1 MDMPK
6 MVRTFHPVGHG
17 AFYTER
23 FYDDNG
29 ENTANVVFD
38 CGCFEACKAGISP
51 KVFEQ
56 RIKTTIQKEFCK
68 DTKIDALFISHFH
81 TDHINGIDE
90 LLNYCQVTN
99 LYIPCLQDVVLV
111 ESFLYNSIIE
121 GSEDCKSNQ
130 VLRKIAERE
139 YNTEIDDSGRSI
151 IPIGAWFYRSYSP
164 SISHSRVTLIRRQI
178 RQQLS
183 AQIFMQNRVNFSEL
197 SKAIARIG
205 IDKCKTMYQQ
215 IFGNNHNSYSMTLYS
230 GLNCLRDC
238 LGMCHTA
245 CLYTGDYK
253 AKGKFAE
260 LKRFYTTSLKRVYI
274 LQVPHHG
281 SEHNI
286 NNKLYYPAR
295 LCIISA
301 GVTDKYGHPDQQTL
315 VAIQNQRGIPIIV
328 TEDPKTIQVFT
339 YHIP

>member
-1 MDMPK
+1 MPK

-29 ENTANVVFD
+29 ENTANVIFD
-38 CGCFEACKAGISP
+38 CGCFEAGKAGISP

-68 DTKIDALFISHFH
+68 DTKID
-81 TDHINGIDE
+81 
-90 LLNYCQVTN
+90 
-99 LYIPCLQDVVLV
+99 
-111 ESFLYNSIIE
+111 
-121 GSEDCKSNQ
+121 
-130 VLRKIAERE
+130 
-139 YNTEIDDSGRSI
+139 
-151 IPIGAWFYRSYSP
+151 IG
-164 SISHSRVTLIRRQI
+164 L
-178 RQQLS
+178 
-183 AQIFMQNRVNFSEL
+183 
-197 SKAIARIG
+197 
-205 IDKCKTMYQQ
+205 
-215 IFGNNHNSYSMTLYS
+215 
-230 GLNCLRDC
+230 
-238 LGMCHTA
+238 
-245 CLYTGDYK
+245 
-253 AKGKFAE
+253 
-260 LKRFYTTSLKRVYI
+260 

-328 TEDPKTIQVFT
+328 TEDPKTKQVFT
-339 YHIP
+339 YNILRCLSRDMLI